1 MSNHFSLWLGRKL
14 TELGTDDSVFGPYII
29 SILEGEDETA
39 EEKEEGIE
47 GILSDVL
54 DDEVAIKAT
63 LAQILDQWS
72 KAKTVEANDEVVK
85 KIDLGKMDLVE
96 KMSQITQE
104 KLATYTPKK
113 QEEQTEEQRRIKEAI
128 LQGYSEAPDGSE
140 TESDDE
146 DRGGGGGGGGL
157 MANNNA
163 ASIQAEQAEYREKQK
178 AASIE
183 KKEKDK
189 QDRANQK
196 NQAEERKKK
205 AQAKAAKGE
214 RRA

>member
-1 MSNHFSLWLGRKL
+1 MG
-14 TELGTDDSVFGPYII
+14 
-29 SILEGEDETA
+29 
-39 EEKEEGIE
+39 GIE

-72 KAKTVEANDEVVK
+72 KAKTAEANDEVVK
-85 KIDLGKMDLVE
+85 KIDLNKMDLVE

-163 ASIQAEQAEYREKQK
+163 ASI
-178 AASIE
+178 E

-205 AQAKAAKGE
+205 AQAKAK
-214 RRA
+214 

>member
-1 MSNHFSLWLGRKL
+1 MG
-14 TELGTDDSVFGPYII
+14 
-29 SILEGEDETA
+29 
-39 EEKEEGIE
+39 GIE

-54 DDEVAIKAT
+54 DDEAVIKAT
-63 LAQILDQWS
+63 LSQILDQWS
-72 KAKTVEANDEVVK
+72 KAKTEEANDEVVK
-85 KIDLGKMDLVE
+85 KIDLNKMDLVE

-146 DRGGGGGGGGL
+146 DRGGGGGGL

-189 QDRANQK
+189 QDR
-196 NQAEERKKK
+196 
-205 AQAKAAKGE
+205 
-214 RRA
+214 

>member
-1 MSNHFSLWLGRKL
+1 MSNHFSLWLGKKL

-54 DDEVAIKAT
+54 DDEAVIKAT

-72 KAKTVEANDEVVK
+72 KAKTAEADDEVVK
-85 KIDLGKMDLVE
+85 KIDLDKIDLVE

-113 QEEQTEEQRRIKEAI
+113 QEEQSEEQRRIKEAI

-146 DRGGGGGGGGL
+146 EGGSGGGL
-157 MANNNA
+157 AANNNA
-163 ASIQAEQAEYREKQK
+163 ANIQAEQAEYREKQK
-178 AASIE
+178 AAAIA

>member
-1 MSNHFSLWLGRKL
+1 MSDHFSLWLGKKL
-14 TELGTDDSVFGPYII
+14 TELGTDESVFGPYIV
-29 SILEGEDETA
+29 SILEGEDETS
-39 EEKEEGIE
+39 EEKKEGIE

-54 DDEVAIKAT
+54 DDENVIKAT
-63 LAQILDQWS
+63 LTQILEQWS
-72 KAKTVEANDEVVK
+72 KAKTAKENEEVVK
-85 KIDLGKMDLVE
+85 KIDLDKMDLVE

-113 QEEQTEEQRRIKEAI
+113 QEEQTEEQKRIKEAI

-140 TESDDE
+140 TESGEDDG
-146 DRGGGGGGGGL
+146 DGDGGL
-157 MANNNA
+157 TANNNA
-163 ASIQAEQAEYREKQK
+163 ASIQQEQAEYREKQK
-178 AASIE
+178 AAAIA

>member
-1 MSNHFSLWLGRKL
+1 MPDHFSLWLGKKL
-14 TELGTDDSVFGPYII
+14 TELGTDESVFGPYIV

-54 DDEVAIKAT
+54 DDENVIKAT
-63 LAQILDQWS
+63 LTQILEQWS
-72 KAKTVEANDEVVK
+72 KAKTAKENEEVVK
-85 KIDLGKMDLVE
+85 KIDLDKMDLVE

-113 QEEQTEEQRRIKEAI
+113 QEEQTEEQKRIKEAI

-140 TESDDE
+140 TESGEDDG
-146 DRGGGGGGGGL
+146 DGDGGL
-157 MANNNA
+157 TANNNA
-163 ASIQAEQAEYREKQK
+163 ASIQQEQAEYREKQK
-178 AASIE
+178 AAAIA

>member
-1 MSNHFSLWLGRKL
+1 MG
-14 TELGTDDSVFGPYII
+14 
-29 SILEGEDETA
+29 
-39 EEKEEGIE
+39 EEGIE
-47 GILSDVL
+47 GIHSDVL

-140 TESDDE
+140 SESDGE
-146 DRGGGGGGGGL
+146 DGGGGGGL
-157 MANNNA
+157 T
-163 ASIQAEQAEYREKQK
+163 
-178 AASIE
+178 
-183 KKEKDK
+183 
-189 QDRANQK
+189 
-196 NQAEERKKK
+196 
-205 AQAKAAKGE
+205 
-214 RRA
+214 